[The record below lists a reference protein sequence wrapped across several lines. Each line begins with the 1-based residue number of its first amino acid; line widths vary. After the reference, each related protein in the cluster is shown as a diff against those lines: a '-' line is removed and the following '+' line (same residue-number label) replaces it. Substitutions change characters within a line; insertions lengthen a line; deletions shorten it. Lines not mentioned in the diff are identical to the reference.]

1 MATTVNEVRSHSAGG
16 LNFLHLKLTAGGADT
31 SVTYTLGGAVPAPP
45 IIFGAFV
52 AKTTGAAGANNITY
66 VESTGV
72 LTVACGNSDVLRV
85 TVVY

>member
-1 MATTVNEVRSHSAGG
+1 M
-16 LNFLHLKLTAGGADT
+16 NFLHLKLTAGGADT
-31 SVTYTLGGAVPAPP
+31 SVTYTLGGAAPNPP

-52 AKTTGAAGANNITY
+52 VKTTGTIGANNITY

-72 LTVACGNSDVLRV
+72 LTVSCGNSDVMRV